1 MRIGRLGAFI
11 SVLLVSAVLPAV
23 ASAICLEEYD
33 WQCADRAGNTCVGYF
48 AGVHGA
54 GPVEAF
60 QESVPDAQ
68 CGNQQTGHSLTW
80 VLRYSGLT
88 AGEHYLRMSYGS
100 QNVCGSAT
108 DTEALAIYKKVATN
122 CDDTSTGWTLVMT
135 IGTAGHALADY
146 DLGES
151 GATDICIKLVSQEV
165 SPYRD
170 EFLID
175 DGQGDAQEGHNHPMI
190 VTKDFYAS
198 AEVTNPGSKS
208 GTYVNTQVSDNSR
221 EILTEGGSSHNLMHV
236 YTIDNIP
243 AGNLTL
249 TVEGSRPSNSDGD
262 DFKIV
267 YKTTAGSCTTSGVF
281 QQSGITINSSAE
293 QTYTATINGFL
304 GGRLCVGIDDS
315 TGGSNNDTVSI
326 DYVAVA
332 NSSCP

>member
-1 MRIGRLGAFI
+1 MQTRRLGAFI
-11 SVLLVSAVLPAV
+11 SVLFVSAVLPTV
-23 ASAICLEEYD
+23 ASAICEDEYAWKCD
-33 WQCADRAGNTCVGYF
+33 DKVGNSCVGYF
-48 AGVHGA
+48 AGVLGA

-60 QESVPDAQ
+60 QESVPDAD
-68 CGNQQTGHSLTW
+68 CENQQQGHSLSY
-80 VLRYSGLT
+80 VLRYSGFP
-88 AGEHYLRMSYGS
+88 AGAHYLRMSFGS
-100 QNVCGSAT
+100 QNVCGAAT
-108 DTEALAIYKKVATN
+108 ETEGVTISKRVAGN
-122 CDDTSTGWTLVMT
+122 CDDTGLFVVIATL
-135 IGTAGHALADY
+135 GPSGAALADY
-146 DLGES
+146 DLNDS
-151 GATDICIKLVSQEV
+151 GTTDICIRIASRNL

-175 DGQGDAQEGHNHPMI
+175 DGLGDSQYGHNHPI
-190 VTKDFYAS
+190 LVTKDFYAS

-221 EILTEGGSSHNLMHV
+221 ETLTEGGTSHNLMHV

-267 YKTTAGSCTTSGVF
+267 YKTTAGSCTTTGLF
-281 QQSGITINSSAE
+281 QQSGITINSSTE
-293 QTYTATINGFL
+293 QTYTATINNFL
-304 GGRLCVGIDDS
+304 GGRLCVGVDDS

-332 NSSCP
+332 NNSCP